1 MPAAPQRKF
10 IARAARPDLIV
21 SRHLVPVKPLEEAPA
36 GNRFPLHIRKDSGV
50 KLLPHSRFRKDRL
63 LRSFFRSKQDKALA
77 PPLRKKTLRKGETL
91 APRLAGKCLQ
101 RFRVPRGEV
110 LPASPGC
117 LKELPEEIASNN
129 RRLPV

>member
-10 IARAARPDLIV
+10 IARAARPDFIV
-21 SRHLVPVKPLEEAPA
+21 SRHFVPVKPLEEAPA

-50 KLLPHSRFRKDRL
+50 KPLLHSRFRKDRHL
-63 LRSFFRSKQDKALA
+63 YRSFRSEQDKALA
-77 PPLRKKTLRKGETL
+77 PPLRKKPLREREAF
-91 APRLAGKCLQ
+91 APCLAGKCLQ